1 MRRSVSKADISARVG
16 TVVAA
21 AALAACGSDGAAGP
35 VGRDLRGA
43 WAYSA
48 SGITPGPP
56 PFCAINGTTITVNA
70 HSGNGFSGVYNLGLL
85 TCNGGGV
92 DDTFPIGM
100 GPVVSGVFN
109 GDSVRFNF
117 DDAEWRHFGRLVGDT
132 MSGFLNVS
140 LVLGGT
146 PTVATGTWRAVKQ

>member
-1 MRRSVSKADISARVG
+1 MRRSVSRTFIITRLG
-16 TVVAA
+16 ILVAA
-21 AALAACGSDGAAGP
+21 AALAGCGSDGAAGP

-48 SGITPGPP
+48 SGITGPSLT
-56 PFCAINGTTITVNA
+56 CAISGTTITVHA
-70 HSGNGFSGVYNLGLL
+70 HSGNSFSGVYNLGLL
-85 TCNGGGV
+85 TCNSGGLENTV
-92 DDTFPIGM
+92 AIGT

-117 DDAEWRHFGRLVGDT
+117 DNAEWRHFGRIVGDT

-140 LVLGGT
+140 LVIGGT
-146 PTVATGTWRAVKQ
+146 PTVATGSWRAVRQ